1 MLLLAALTAFAH
13 TTVLADEAV
22 AALNVRADGVYVDCT
37 AGGGGHSARIASL
50 LGPTGRLV
58 AFDRDATAV
67 AVASARIAEALA
79 DRPEDDRPSVE
90 VVHATFSELRGE
102 LAARGIEEGGV
113 HGILADLGV
122 SSPQLDEPSR
132 GFSFRHDGPLDMR
145 MDRSQGPSAAD
156 LVASLSETELADI
169 IFRYGDERDSRRIAR
184 FIVARRATKPFATT
198 ADLAAIIA
206 SAKGPSKR
214 RKNGP
219 NIHPATKSFQA
230 LRIATNGELDQLDAL
245 LASALSALEP
255 AGRLAVITFH
265 SGEDRPVKQTFAS
278 WARGPEL
285 PPMQAIFS
293 SHGDPLVR
301 LPHPKGVS
309 PSRSEVSV
317 NPRARSARLR
327 VAEKLS

>member
-1 MLLLAALTAFAH
+1 
-13 TTVLADEAV
+13 V
-22 AALNVRADGVYVDCT
+22 
-37 AGGGGHSARIASL
+37 S
-50 LGPTGRLV
+50 
-58 AFDRDATAV
+58 
-67 AVASARIAEALA
+67 VASARIAEALS
-79 DRPEDDRPSVE
+79 DRPEAERPRVE
-90 VVHATFSELRGE
+90 VVHASFSELRGE
-102 LAARGIEEGGV
+102 LASRGVEAGGV

-122 SSPQLDEPSR
+122 SSPQLDEPGR

-184 FIVARRATKPFATT
+184 SLVARRALKPFVTT
-198 ADLAAIIA
+198 ADLAAVIA
-206 SAKGPSKR
+206 AAKGPVKR

-219 NIHPATKSFQA
+219 SIHPATKSFQA
-230 LRIATNGELDQLDAL
+230 LRIATNGELDQLDSL
-245 LASALSALEP
+245 LSSALSALEP
-255 AGRLAVITFH
+255 SGRLAVITFH

-285 PPMQAIFS
+285 PPAQAIFR
-293 SHGDPLVR
+293 SHGEPLVR
-301 LPHPKGVS
+301 LPHPKGVA
-309 PSRSEVSV
+309 PGRAEVAA